1 MGELGDRKLDFGENP
16 SEELTKQI
24 TKLTKSFENL
34 NKAVQ
39 LEVLEKFS
47 KAVDSIIAE
56 SETKKAVV
64 DQTELRTPCSV
75 VQLPRPDDAA
85 VQMTRI
91 LQRDRENREI
101 KDRLRRIRQQALIA
115 AAEAEEDARVRDAAA
130 EAEEDARV
138 RDLIDGAETE
148 VDYYRKTWFGTIM
161 GRFRKFW
168 FRPNKPTTPKPEI
181 RPPAQTLRWVNP
193 STGRIE
199 DRASL
204 DNEFE
209 RLRSMMNELK
219 NE

>member
-47 KAVDSIIAE
+47 NAVDNIIAE
-56 SETKKAVV
+56 SSLATAETKKAVV
-64 DQTELRTPCSV
+64 DQTKLIPLSQVEV
-75 VQLPRPDDAA
+75 NA
-85 VQMTRI
+85 QMTRI
-91 LQRDRENREI
+91 LQRERENLEI
-101 KDRLRRIRQQALIA
+101 KDRMRTDRAII
-115 AAEAEEDARVRDAAA
+115 AAA

-138 RDLIDGAETE
+138 RDLIDEAE
-148 VDYYRKTWFGTIM
+148 VDYYRKSWFGSIM
-161 GRFRKFW
+161 ERFRRFW
-168 FRPNKPTTPKPEI
+168 FKPNMLGSKPTTPKPEI
-181 RPPAQTLRWVNP
+181 KPPAQTIRGRWVNP
-193 STGRIE
+193 STGQIE

-204 DNEFE
+204 DNQFE
-209 RLRSMMNELK
+209 RLRIMMDELK